1 MSSKKINLVYFSPTG
16 GTRKIVETI
25 AKGLAITPINLIDLT
40 KNEAP
45 KTVIDNDS
53 VTIIGMP
60 VYAGRLPEVAVERLH
75 QLSSKGGFIV
85 PVVSYGNRAYED
97 ALLELHDLTT
107 AAGFKTLAAGA
118 FVAEHSFS
126 TKSYPIATGRPNQ
139 ADKEAAFKFGQS
151 VAGLLKSPESHTV
164 PAIPGHRPYKPRKDS
179 APQSPATDA
188 AICTLCR
195 RCEEVCPTNAITINS
210 TVETNKDL
218 CIWCCA
224 CIKSC
229 PEDARTFNTPTIQ
242 EVTNRLFTNCQTPLK
257 PEVFL

>member
-1 MSSKKINLVYFSPTG
+1 MYSKKINLIYFSPTG
-16 GTRKIVETI
+16 NTRQIVETI
-25 AKGLAITPINLIDLT
+25 AKGLAIAPINIIDLT
-40 KNEAP
+40 KSEVP
-45 KTVIDNDS
+45 ETVIDNDS

-107 AAGFKTLAAGA
+107 AAGFITLAAGA

-126 TKSYPIATGRPNQ
+126 TKDYPIATGRPNQ
-139 ADKEAAFKFGQS
+139 TDKEVAFKFGQS
-151 VAGLLKSPESHTV
+151 IAELLKSPKSHTV
-164 PAIPGHRPYKPRKDS
+164 PTIPGHRPYKPRKAS
-179 APQSPATDA
+179 APQAPETDA
-188 AICTLCR
+188 DICTLCR
-195 RCEEVCPTNAITINS
+195 RCEEVCPTNAITITN

-229 PEDARTFNTPTIQ
+229 PEGARTFNTPAIH